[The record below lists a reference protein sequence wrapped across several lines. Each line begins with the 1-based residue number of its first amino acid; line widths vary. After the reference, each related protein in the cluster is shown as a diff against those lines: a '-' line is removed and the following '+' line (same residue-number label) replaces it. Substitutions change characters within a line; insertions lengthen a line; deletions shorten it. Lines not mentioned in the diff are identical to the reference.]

1 MDNFNF
7 YSPTEFVFG
16 KDRENECGELVKKY
30 GGTKVLIH
38 YGGGSAVRSG
48 LIDRVKASLDAA
60 GIAHVELGGVK
71 PNPRDTLIYKGIEM
85 VRANGVDFIL
95 AVGGGSTID
104 SSKGIAV
111 GALYDG
117 DFWDFYAKKLPV
129 TKALPIGVVQT
140 IAAAGSEGSGDSVVT
155 KEDGMLKRD
164 IGSDVI
170 RPKFAVQNPALLCT
184 LPAYQTACGITDIMA
199 HVFER
204 YFTNTLEVET
214 TDRLCEALL
223 ITMLKEG
230 PRVMAD
236 SANYQARANIMW
248 AGTVAHNGL
257 VGCGRSQDWNS
268 HAIEHEL
275 SGLYDCAHGAGL
287 AVIMPAWMEYV
298 VDHNVMR
305 FAQMAT
311 RVFGCQ
317 MNFENP
323 KATALEGIRAFR
335 RFLHSIGMPIN
346 FAELGAKEE
355 DIPKLVEK
363 LNPGDGWGF
372 VPLKAKDV
380 TAIYTIAA
388 QATLESF
395 WNHFRYEKKR
405 SPSGSASCNMFSN
418 YRRAMSPLATSLSR
432 SLLWALLTSSSVS
445 VRSMAW

>member
-16 KDRENECGELVKKY
+16 MNRENECGELVKKY

-60 GIAHVELGGVK
+60 GIPHVELGGVK
-71 PNPRDTLIYKGIEM
+71 PNPHDSLVYKGIEI
-85 VRANGVDFIL
+85 VRENGIDFIL

-104 SSKGIAV
+104 SSKAIAMGV
-111 GALYDG
+111 PYKG
-117 DFWDFYAKKLPV
+117 DFWDFYEGKASAAC
-129 TKALPIGVVQT
+129 ALPIGVVQT
-140 IAAAGSEGSGDSVVT
+140 IAAAGSEGSGDSVIT
-155 KEDGMLKRD
+155 KEDGMLKR
-164 IGSDVI
+164 GASSEHI

-204 YFTNTLEVET
+204 YFTNTLEVEI
-214 TDRLCEALL
+214 TDRLCEAVLL
-223 ITMLKEG
+223 TMVKEG
-230 PRVMAD
+230 PRAIAD
-236 SANYQARANIMW
+236 PTNYQVRANIMW
-248 AGTVAHNGL
+248 AGTVAHNGV

-275 SGLYDCAHGAGL
+275 SALYDCAHGAGL

-311 RVFGCQ
+311 RVFGCE

-323 KATALEGIRAFR
+323 KSTALEGIKAFR

-388 QATLESF
+388 HATLE
-395 WNHFRYEKKR
+395 
-405 SPSGSASCNMFSN
+405 
-418 YRRAMSPLATSLSR
+418 
-432 SLLWALLTSSSVS
+432 
-445 VRSMAW
+445 